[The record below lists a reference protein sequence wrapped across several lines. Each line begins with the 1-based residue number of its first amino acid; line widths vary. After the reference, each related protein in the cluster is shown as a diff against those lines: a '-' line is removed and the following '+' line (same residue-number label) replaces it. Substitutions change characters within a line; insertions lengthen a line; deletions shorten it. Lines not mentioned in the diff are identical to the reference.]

1 MVKETKEQYIFTNIF
16 VISLSIIILLF
27 TNSYLNFYNLI
38 RIEPMAHYYSSFG
51 YISYHYINNNEDDG
65 ILESRFNEF
74 NRYYVDDI
82 IKSNNQ
88 SIGFQYRVSQDSFYV
103 SPLIKSKIMLRQD
116 LLFKTKPRNKD
127 EVYKAIYSDMKSCI
141 NDWIDENLCEKNNE
155 YKEVLSPY
163 FDALGKAKINNK
175 TQFSRILHYKYIVK
189 NDI

>member
-1 MVKETKEQYIFTNIF
+1 MIKETKEQYIFTNIF

-38 RIEPMAHYYSSFG
+38 RIEPMAHDYSSFG

-103 SPLIKSKIMLRQD
+103 SPLIKAKIMLRQD

-141 NDWIDENLCEKNNE
+141 NDWIYKELCEE
-155 YKEVLSPY
+155 
-163 FDALGKAKINNK
+163 
-175 TQFSRILHYKYIVK
+175 
-189 NDI
+189 NDDMLIK